1 MKRSVAVVFVLTFF
15 VFGLPIGPR
24 SARAQTASGPAAPV
38 PNARA
43 SGSTG
48 VTQNAV
54 TAQSGPQSTAP
65 AHRAAAPQVGQ
76 ANSNKSGNSNK
87 TGKTATAATSAK
99 PHHKLPK
106 MTFVVTATRMEQA
119 LDTIGT
125 TVSVVG
131 AQQIQEQ
138 QIHASGDALRQ
149 VPGVE
154 VNQSGSAGDE
164 TDISIR
170 GSTAAETLILMD
182 GVDVNSGATGGFDI
196 ADVTADNLDR
206 IEVVRGAGGALYGS
220 SAIGGVVNLIT
231 REGSGPLKINYDG
244 EGGNRATQRQA
255 VDFDGADGRLA
266 YSGALSYFSTTGFRP
281 RNDSFDDLSGGL
293 RLDYH
298 LTPDTKFTG
307 FARYIRSNVSLV
319 NFSNFI
325 TPVDPNAHQRNEFML
340 YNGVVTHR
348 FSDRLDGR
356 MSVFF
361 VRNDLRLNDTPF
373 PANPTAQRDR
383 VPDETRGTNMELHYR
398 WGEGFRSLMGFDF
411 KDRWVRS
418 TDLFDTFNPPTQ
430 SFTAFHARRQ
440 EYAGYLEQ
448 EGRLFDGLVLLTGG
462 MRVDGNSQF
471 GMEVSPS
478 WAVAI
483 PLQRWGV
490 MLRGSYSEGFR
501 APSFNE
507 LYFPDFGNPKLSPE
521 ISSEYDGGITK
532 TFGEAVSFTA
542 TYFSRRVHNLI
553 VAEPCT
559 TYPGCVEAANAGRV
573 DTQGVELVPTLQL
586 MRGLALS
593 GNLTVIDETHV
604 SSSPEIRPLRVPKY
618 AAFALLTYAYKEL
631 FSSEDAV
638 SANLAYYFVGD
649 RDDINPTTSMI
660 QNHAAYN
667 RFDLTMNYDARI
679 PWRLIRDE
687 EVYVRVQNLLDRNY
701 AEVLGFPSPAVSF
714 VAGVKVDF

>member
-1 MKRSVAVVFVLTFF
+1 MKRSVAVVFVLTFLT
-15 VFGLPIGPR
+15 FGLPIAPR
-24 SARAQTASGPAAPV
+24 NARSQVAPESATQP

-48 VTQNAV
+48 ATHSVV
-54 TAQSGPQSTAP
+54 
-65 AHRAAAPQVGQ
+65 APQVAQ
-76 ANSNKSGNSNK
+76 AKPHKANK
-87 TGKTATAATSAK
+87 TATSAK
-99 PHHKLPK
+99 PHRKLPK
-106 MTFVVTATRMEQA
+106 MVFVVTATRMEQP
-119 LDTIGT
+119 LDTVGT

-131 AQQIQEQ
+131 SHQIQEQ
-138 QIHASGDALRQ
+138 QIHASGDVLRQ

-154 VNQSGSAGDE
+154 INQSGSAGTQ
-164 TDISIR
+164 TDVSIR
-170 GSTAAETLILMD
+170 GSSAAETLILMD
-182 GVDVNSGATGGFDI
+182 GVDVNSGSTGGFDL
-196 ADVTADNLDR
+196 ADVTSDNLDR
-206 IEVVRGAGGALYGS
+206 VEVVRGAGGALYGS

-231 REGSGPLKINYDG
+231 REGSGPLKVSYDG

-255 VDFDGADGRLA
+255 VVFDGADGRLA
-266 YSGALSYFSTTGFRP
+266 YSGALSYFSTTAFQP
-281 RNDSFDDLSGGL
+281 RNASFDNLSAAS

-340 YNGVVTHR
+340 YNGVVTHQ

-356 MSVFF
+356 VSTFF
-361 VRNDLRLNDTPF
+361 VRNDLRVNDTPF
-373 PANPTAQRDR
+373 PANLTAQRDR

-398 WGEGFRSLMGFDF
+398 WGEGFRSLAGFDF

-418 TDLFDTFNPPTQ
+418 ADLFDTVDPPTQ

-448 EGRLFDGLVLLTGG
+448 EGRLFDGLLLLTGG

-471 GMEVSPS
+471 GIEVSPS

-483 PLQRWGV
+483 PLERWGV
-490 MLRGSYSEGFR
+490 TLRGSYSEGFR

-507 LYFPDFGNPKLSPE
+507 LYFPDFGNPKLNPE

-532 TFGEAVSFTA
+532 TFGETASFTA
-542 TYFSRRVHNLI
+542 TYFSRRVHDLI
-553 VAEPCT
+553 VAEPCAT
-559 TYPGCVEAANAGRV
+559 SPGCVEAANAGRV
-573 DTQGVELVPTLQL
+573 DTQGVELVPALQL
-586 MRGLALS
+586 MRGLAFS
-593 GNLTVIDETHV
+593 GNLTYIDETHV
-604 SSSPEIRPLRVPKY
+604 SSAPEIRPLRVPKW
-618 AAFALLTYAYKEL
+618 AAFALLTYAHKAL
-631 FSSEDAV
+631 WSSDDAV

-649 RDDINPTTSMI
+649 RDDINQLTAMI

-667 RFDLTMNYDARI
+667 RFDLTMSYDAGF

-687 EVYVRVQNLLDRNY
+687 QVYVRVQNMLDRHY
-701 AEVLGFPSPAVSF
+701 AEVFGFPSPPVNF